1 MRNIQHFSMQYFLR
15 RKCVGYYRLLSKLHI
30 CHYNRCYL
38 TENVLDRNCCILRQ
52 EAGNC
57 LCRNSSIIWEEHC
70 RLAGGTVKA
79 GILRNMSAILNWG
92 ENCGNSKAKGF
103 AQASGLYCR

>member
-1 MRNIQHFSMQYFLR
+1 MRNIQHLSMQYFLR
-15 RKCVGYYRLLSKLHI
+15 RKGVGYYRLFSKLHI
-30 CHYNRCYL
+30 CHYIRCYL
-38 TENVLDRNCCILRQ
+38 PENVLDRNCCILRQ
-52 EAGNC
+52 AAGSC
-57 LCRNSSIIWEEHC
+57 LCRISLTIWGEYC

-92 ENCGNSKAKGF
+92 ENCGNSKAKRF

>member
-1 MRNIQHFSMQYFLR
+1 MQEFFD
-15 RKCVGYYRLLSKLHI
+15 
-30 CHYNRCYL
+30 YL
-38 TENVLDRNCCILRQ
+38 GGALQTGR
-52 EAGNC
+52 
-57 LCRNSSIIWEEHC
+57 
-70 RLAGGTVKA
+70 GTVKA